1 MTRTFFVVTLVLA
14 LQTTIAASTVVPQTD
29 VLEKVLPILDVCRRA
44 VATQGE
50 RQNAAFL
57 KAGRLTGKLFQD
69 KTKSSD
75 EALVVLMNFYIG
87 EATGEDLLH
96 HVTVRG
102 KRMLP
107 LLLKYRDAHVIFPKG
122 NYASVLLPADVRRE
136 NFDDV
141 IKSIKAGKTL
151 GED

>member
-1 MTRTFFVVTLVLA
+1 MKRLLLVSALA
-14 LQTTIAASTVVPQTD
+14 LGLHTASTAATIVPPSD
-29 VLEKVLPILDVCRRA
+29 VQEKVRPILDLSRQA
-44 VATQGE
+44 KATHSAQ
-50 RQNAAFL
+50 QNAMFL
-57 KAGRLTGKLFQD
+57 EAERLTGKLFQD

-75 EALVVLMNFYIG
+75 EALVVLMNFYVG
-87 EATGEDLLH
+87 EATGEDVLH

-122 NYASVLLPADVRRE
+122 NYASVLLPTDVRRE
-136 NFDDV
+136 NFDDA